1 MNVVARRRDLAH
13 PGGGGGGAADGAGG
27 GAARGPAHA
36 HHHRSV
42 HVRHSSG
49 KKWTKIVKKRA
60 LLSKNKKK
68 T

>member
-42 HVRHSSG
+42 HVRHSG
-49 KKWTKIVKKRA
+49 KKTA
-60 LLSKNKKK
+60 LLSKNQLEKLEAGKAA
-68 T
+68 